1 MSPARAASLP
11 VVTTLIAGMSISI
24 DGFVA
29 DADGDFSMLYP
40 DFDSP
45 EWTAYLEPEVARTGA
60 VVMGRQMFDMS
71 PSPDDYAVDYE
82 YQCPIF
88 VITHTIPEHVPASND
103 RLTVTYVDDGIA
115 SAVAQARAAAG
126 DKDVTCVGGPIVL
139 DQMLTLGLVDELQVD
154 VLPVILGSGRRFLDG
169 VDRRMDLS
177 LIEAQRVGP
186 RTAMR
191 FAVGSTNEPTA

>member
-1 MSPARAASLP
+1 M
-11 VVTTLIAGMSISI
+11 TTLIAGMSTSI

-40 DFDSP
+40 DYDSP
-45 EWTAYLEPEVARTGA
+45 DWKAYLEPEVARTGA
-60 VVMGRQMFDMS
+60 VVMGRRIFDMS
-71 PSPDDYAVDYE
+71 PDVDDYAVDYE

-88 VITHTIPEHVPASND
+88 VVTHTIPERVPASND
-103 RLTVTYVDDGIA
+103 RLSITYVDDGVE

-126 DKDVTCVGGPIVL
+126 DRDVTCVGGPDVL
-139 DQMLTLGLVDELQVD
+139 DQLLGLGLVDELQVD

-169 VDRRMDLS
+169 IDHRIELD
-177 LIEAQRVGP
+177 LIESRSIGP

-191 FAVGSTNEPTA
+191 FSVRR